1 MRGLVVS
8 PPIRVDGGSVYL
20 ASSGLDPQEMRS
32 NLLFWDRLDFPAQ
45 NMIAFGLDAD
55 AQFLKSAGV
64 LQRTVVGISGGSMGD
79 VLRAAHVGAFRLLDK
94 NEPGQWSIATG
105 ERSLSFASNDIDEG
119 RGVLVKLYNA
129 IPVPNKDASLVDILE
144 FREKRRSELLA
155 LRHHL
160 ESVYQRVIAA
170 GDGPLAWNTEV
181 EQLQKAVAD
190 HLKAGREAPFK
201 LRLADISA
209 SLNLISIGAGA
220 LSAYWMGLPLI
231 PGMIAGAAAGL
242 SLEVGGALKGRE
254 AVSTPFKYV
263 SSYHK

>member
-1 MRGLVVS
+1 
-8 PPIRVDGGSVYL
+8 
-20 ASSGLDPQEMRS
+20 MRS

-64 LQRTVVGISGGSMGD
+64 LQRTVVGLSGGSMGD

-160 ESVYQRVIAA
+160 ESVY
-170 GDGPLAWNTEV
+170 
-181 EQLQKAVAD
+181 
-190 HLKAGREAPFK
+190 
-201 LRLADISA
+201 
-209 SLNLISIGAGA
+209 
-220 LSAYWMGLPLI
+220 
-231 PGMIAGAAAGL
+231 
-242 SLEVGGALKGRE
+242 
-254 AVSTPFKYV
+254 
-263 SSYHK
+263 